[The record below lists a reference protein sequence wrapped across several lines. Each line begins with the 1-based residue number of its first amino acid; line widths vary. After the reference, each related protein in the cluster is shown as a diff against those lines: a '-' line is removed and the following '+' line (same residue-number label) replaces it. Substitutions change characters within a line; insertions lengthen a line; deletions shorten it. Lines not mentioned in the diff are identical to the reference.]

1 MIRAS
6 TPLFQGA
13 RLRLA
18 KLAKLT
24 LAIPALGIPS
34 LGIPSLVI
42 PFMAGIFLFLLAPS
56 PRAQYE
62 LPEQSPDQFIR
73 SLAAAID
80 ETSLTPRE
88 RLGLRLFFDSNL
100 SEPTG
105 TACAS
110 CHDPRR
116 AFTGNNST
124 MIGVA
129 QGSRSD
135 QFGTRDAP
143 TVMYLATA
151 PRFGSIEKDGKRVP
165 AGGLFWDGRADTLE
179 EQAKQPFF
187 SPVEMNNA
195 DTPALIAKVAK
206 AAYVGE
212 FRKLWGDKIFDN
224 PEAALDA
231 VAASIAA
238 FERTR
243 VFQPFTA
250 KFDYVMRGQAQ
261 FTEEEQRGL
270 SLFTIRQKG
279 NCAECHTVD
288 AASRDPQKSLFTDFS
303 YRALG
308 LPRSMRIPK
317 NIDPAF
323 IDLGLCERVPVTGA
337 KLPVTAIKQQV
348 TDPAACGLFKTPTL
362 RNITI
367 TAPYMHNG
375 FFDHLRDAV
384 AFYATRDTDPARWF
398 PEGRKFSDLPA
409 QYHANVDVDT
419 PPYQRRPQQRPQ
431 LTNEEIDDIVA
442 FLYTLTDGYK
452 TAPSRSGGRP
462 PVEMTPPRPP
472 VSSPSPPTSSPASP
486 RDY

>member
-1 MIRAS
+1 M
-6 TPLFQGA
+6 FQWT

-18 KLAKLT
+18 KLA
-24 LAIPALGIPS
+24 LAVP
-34 LGIPSLVI
+34 VVV
-42 PFMAGIFLFLLAPS
+42 GIFSFLLMPS
-56 PRAQYE
+56 PRAQD
-62 LPEQSPDQFIR
+62 QSPDQFML
-73 SLAAAID
+73 SLVAAID
-80 ETSLTPRE
+80 QTSLTPRE

-100 SEPTG
+100 SEPVG

-116 AFTGNNST
+116 AFTGNNNT

-129 QGSRSD
+129 LGSRSD

-143 TVMYLATA
+143 TVMYLTTV
-151 PRFGSIEKDGKRVP
+151 PRFGSVERDGKRVP
-165 AGGLFWDGRADTLE
+165 TGGLFWDGRADTLE

-187 SPVEMNNA
+187 NAVEMNNA

-206 AAYVGE
+206 SAYAGE
-212 FRKLWGDKIFDN
+212 FRKVWGAAIFDN
-224 PEAALDA
+224 PETALDA

-243 VFQPFTA
+243 TFQPFTS
-250 KFDYVMRGQAQ
+250 KFDYVMRGEAK
-261 FTEEEQRGL
+261 FTEQEQRGL

-279 NCAECHTVD
+279 NCAQCHIVD
-288 AASRDPQKSLFTDFS
+288 EASRDPQKSLFTDFS

-317 NIDPAF
+317 NADPAF
-323 IDLGLCERVPVTGA
+323 IDLGLCERMPVALTNDRKPGA
-337 KLPVTAIKQQV
+337 EALKPQV

-362 RNITI
+362 RNITV

-384 AFYATRDTDPARWF
+384 AFYATRDTDPAGWY
-398 PEGRKFSDLPA
+398 PDGKKFNDLPA
-409 QYHANVDVDT
+409 QYHVNVDVDT
-419 PPYQRRPQQRPQ
+419 PPYQRRSKQRPQ

-442 FLYTLTDGYK
+442 FLYTLTDGYNPAWGK
-452 TAPSRSGGRP
+452 SGYKPRP
-462 PVEMTPPRPP
+462 EITPPRSP
-472 VSSPSPPTSSPASP
+472 VPSPSPPASSPAS
-486 RDY
+486 RSEY

>member
-1 MIRAS
+1 M
-6 TPLFQGA
+6 FQCTRPRFA
-13 RLRLA
+13 RLALA
-18 KLAKLT
+18 VSVL
-24 LAIPALGIPS
+24 
-34 LGIPSLVI
+34 
-42 PFMAGIFLFLLAPS
+42 AGIFSLLLAPS
-56 PRAQYE
+56 PQAQYE
-62 LPEQSPDQFIR
+62 LPEQSPEQFIL
-73 SLAAAID
+73 SLAAGID
-80 ETSLTPRE
+80 QAVLTPRE

-100 SEPTG
+100 SEPAG

-151 PRFGSIEKDGKRVP
+151 PRFSSHGSLDKDGKRVP
-165 AGGLFWDGRADTLE
+165 VGGLFWDGRADTLE

-187 SPVEMNNA
+187 NPVEMNNA
-195 DTPALIAKVAK
+195 DTPALITKVAK
-206 AAYVGE
+206 SAYAAE
-212 FRKLWGDKIFDN
+212 FRKEWGDAIFAN
-224 PEAALDA
+224 PEKALDA

-238 FERTR
+238 FERTH

-250 KFDYVMRGQAQ
+250 KFDYVMRGEAK
-261 FTEEEQRGL
+261 FTEQEQRGL

-279 NCAECHTVD
+279 NCAECHIVD
-288 AASRDPQKSLFTDFS
+288 AASRDPRKSLFTDFS

-308 LPRSMRIPK
+308 LPRSKRIPK
-317 NIDPAF
+317 NADPAF
-323 IDLGLCERVPVTGA
+323 IDLGLCERVPVTA
-337 KLPVTAIKQQV
+337 PTPQATASKPPI

-375 FFDHLRDAV
+375 FFDHLRDTV
-384 AFYATRDTDPARWF
+384 AFYATRDTDPASWF
-398 PEGRKFSDLPA
+398 PEGKKFNDLPA

-431 LTNEEIDDIVA
+431 LTNAEIDDIVA

-452 TAPSRSGGRP
+452 TAQGRSVSRPQS
-462 PVEMTPPRPP
+462 EIAPPRSSVP
-472 VSSPSPPTSSPASP
+472 SPSPPAS
-486 RDY
+486 RGEY

>member
-1 MIRAS
+1 M
-6 TPLFQGA
+6 
-13 RLRLA
+13 
-18 KLAKLT
+18 
-24 LAIPALGIPS
+24 
-34 LGIPSLVI
+34 
-42 PFMAGIFLFLLAPS
+42 
-56 PRAQYE
+56 
-62 LPEQSPDQFIR
+62 R

-88 RLGLRLFFDSNL
+88 RLGLLLFFDSNL
-100 SEPTG
+100 SEPAG
-105 TACAS
+105 LACAS

-116 AFTGNNST
+116 AFTGNNNT

-129 QGSRSD
+129 LGSRSD

-143 TVMYLATA
+143 TLMYLATA
-151 PRFGSIEKDGKRVP
+151 PRFSRNSSIEQDGKRVP
-165 AGGLFWDGRADTLE
+165 VGGHFWDGRADTLE
-179 EQAKQPFF
+179 EQATQPFF
-187 SPVEMNNA
+187 NAVEMNNT

-206 AAYVGE
+206 AAYAGA
-212 FRKLWGDKIFDN
+212 FRKAWGDAIFDN
-224 PEAALDA
+224 PDAALDA

-243 VFQPFTA
+243 VFQPFTS
-250 KFDYVMRGQAQ
+250 KFDYVMRGEAT
-261 FTEEEQRGL
+261 FTEQEQRGL

-279 NCAECHTVD
+279 NCAQCHTVD

-317 NIDPAF
+317 NADPAF
-323 IDLGLCERVPVTGA
+323 IDLGLCERMPVSLAKDKDRKPPATVP
-337 KLPVTAIKQQV
+337 KPPPQ
-348 TDPAACGLFKTPTL
+348 DPAACGLFKTPTL
-362 RNITI
+362 RNITV

-375 FFDHLRDAV
+375 FFDNLRDAV

-398 PEGRKFSDLPA
+398 PEGKKFNDLPA

-419 PPYQRRPQQRPQ
+419 PPYQRRPKQRPQ
-431 LTNEEIDDIVA
+431 LTEAEIDDIEA

-452 TAPSRSGGRP
+452 LARSKSGYKPQRP
-462 PVEMTPPRPP
+462 QADITPPRFPIQ
-472 VSSPSPPTSSPASP
+472 SPSPPASS